1 MGVSS
6 LAADTKLLICART
19 SGCTTSSL
27 PVEGSMFEFCGIGLK
42 PRQWPISE
50 PSKTG
55 RGGVD
60 FGRQGLVLERVNGK
74 LLGDA
79 PRQTRRVELLRHLPP
94 PPCPPLIAGPP
105 LTLKSCTERMAE
117 SPRIA
122 AGVSAIGY
130 PDIGIER
137 HHTEDVCPSTSLL
150 SLYLIFHPIKM
161 AFSASRARHIQRVL
175 PQLRQYSSSS
185 TPVKRLGVVGAG
197 QMVSEL
203 RTCDSLDEFPN

>member
-6 LAADTKLLICART
+6 LAAETKLLICART

-27 PVEGSMFEFCGIGLK
+27 PFEGSIVEFCGIGPK
-42 PRQWPISE
+42 PQQWPISE
-50 PSKTG
+50 ASTTG
-55 RGGVD
+55 CGGVD
-60 FGRQGLVLERVNGK
+60 FGGQGLVLERVNGK

-79 PRQTRRVELLRHLPP
+79 PRQARRVELPRHLHT
-94 PPCPPLIAGPP
+94 PPLPP
-105 LTLKSCTERMAE
+105 LMSCPTLTLKSCTERMAE

-137 HHTEDVCPSTSLL
+137 HHTENVCPSTSLL
-150 SLYLIFHPIKM
+150 SLYLIFHPMKM
-161 AFSASRARHIQRVL
+161 AFSASRVRHIQRLL

-203 RTCDSLDEFPN
+203 RTCDSLDELPD